1 MINVAAIRMQQ
12 FGVQFYQASLTASDI
27 DKLVRFEVLSYG
39 EGGAAPVRGGKQKGM
54 PGATPSKVNWDFLER
69 RIASSEKAYQRQ
81 IIRRKIDELV
91 QYYEQCRQA
100 RDLPSIPGAVI
111 ISCDEKL
118 SFLPAGDDA
127 RVGILKVPEREG
139 ILRAID
145 GQHRLLALHADID
158 RFQGEDFAVPAIIFD
173 RLPEDHVVQ
182 MFVTINAKHTR
193 LNASHLVS
201 LSGRQLYRDE
211 ALATAHDVVR
221 ALNDREDSPLY
232 DEIKLL
238 GVGRGRVAQAP
249 LAQELK
255 KLFGPDGA
263 FAGRRSG
270 DMHEEA
276 KKFFVNYFKQIAL
289 VFGGA
294 WNGRKYSIRSA
305 AALRAFIRVAPD
317 VARRLDQEHVDR
329 SDFRAIGRVIAPWGR
344 RIGDLRFETD
354 GAWKRAGTTVDSLA
368 KELRLAL
375 QYPEGAAV

>member
-12 FGVQFYQASLTASDI
+12 FGVSFYQAALTAKDI

-39 EGGAAPVRGGKQKGM
+39 EQAQGVRGGRKKAA
-54 PGATPSKVNWDFLER
+54 PASKVNWDLLER
-69 RIASSEKAYQRQ
+69 RIAANEKAYQRQ
-81 IIRRKIDELV
+81 IIRRKIEELV

-111 ISCDEKL
+111 ISCDETL
-118 SFLPAGDDA
+118 RFEPTESGSA
-127 RVGILKVPEREG
+127 VGTLKVPEREG

-145 GQHRLLALHADID
+145 GQHRLLALHADRE
-158 RFQGEDFAVPAIIFD
+158 RFEGENFTVPAVIFD
-173 RLPEDHVVQ
+173 RLSEDHVVQ

-211 ALATAHDVVR
+211 DLAAAHDIMR

-232 DEIKLL
+232 GEIKLL
-238 GVGRGRVAQAP
+238 GVGHGRVAQAP

-255 KLFGPDGA
+255 KLFAAEAFGPGRKGEA
-263 FAGRRSG
+263 FREDS
-270 DMHEEA
+270 
-276 KKFFVNYFKQIAL
+276 KKFFVNYLKQVAQ
-289 VFGGA
+289 VFNAA
-294 WNGRKYSIRSA
+294 WGGRKYSIKSA
-305 AALRAFIRVAPD
+305 PALRAFLRVAPD
-317 VARRLDQEHVDR
+317 VVRRLDQEHADR
-329 SDFRAIGRVIAPWGR
+329 TDFRAIGRVISPWGR
-344 RIGDLRFETD
+344 RIGDLRFETQ
-354 GAWKRAGTTVDSLA
+354 GAWKQTTVDQLA

>member
-12 FGVQFYQASLTASDI
+12 FGVQFYQAALTAEDI

-39 EGGAAPVRGGKQKGM
+39 EGGQQPVRGGKKK
-54 PGATPSKVNWDFLER
+54 TPSKVNWDLLER
-69 RIASSEKAYQRQ
+69 RIASSDKAYQRQ
-81 IIRRKIDELV
+81 IIRKKIDELV

-118 SFLPAGDDA
+118 SFTPADGDS

-145 GQHRLLALHADID
+145 GQHRLLALHADIE
-158 RFQGEDFAVPAIIFD
+158 RFRNEDFAVPAIIFD

-211 ALATAHDVVR
+211 SLAAGHDVVR

-255 KLFGPDGA
+255 KLFASDT
-263 FAGRRSG
+263 FSGRKS
-270 DMHEEA
+270 DMHEDA

-305 AALRAFIRVAPD
+305 SALRAFIRVAPE
-317 VARRLDQEHVDR
+317 VIRRLDQEHADR

-344 RIGDLRFETD
+344 RIGDLRFETE
-354 GAWKRAGTTVDSLA
+354 GAWKGTGTTVDSLA

-375 QYPEGAAV
+375 MYPEGAYV

>member
-12 FGVQFYQASLTASDI
+12 FGVHFYQASLTASDI

-39 EGGAAPVRGGKQKGM
+39 EQSQPPVRGGRRRG
-54 PGATPSKVNWDFLER
+54 GVSKVNWDLLER
-69 RIASSEKAYQRQ
+69 RIASSEKAYQRH

-100 RDLPSIPGAVI
+100 HDLPSIPGAVI
-111 ISCDEKL
+111 ISADEPL
-118 SFLPAGDDA
+118 RFESIGGDTEL
-127 RVGILKVPEREG
+127 GILKVPEREG

-158 RFQGEDFAVPAIIFD
+158 RFGDQRFTVPAVVFD
-173 RLPEDHVVQ
+173 RLPEDHLVQ

-201 LSGRQLYRDE
+201 LSGRQLYRDDN
-211 ALATAHDVVR
+211 LAAAHDVVR

-255 KLFGPDGA
+255 KLFAGDTFGGERKTVA
-263 FAGRRSG
+263 FREDSRR
-270 DMHEEA
+270 
-276 KKFFVNYFKQIAL
+276 FFVNYFKQVAL
-289 VFGGA
+289 VFRGA
-294 WNGRKYSIRSA
+294 WNGRKYSIKTA
-305 AALRAFIRVAPD
+305 TALRAFIRVAPD
-317 VARRLDQEHVDR
+317 VVRRLDQEHADR
-329 SDFRAIGRVIAPWGR
+329 ADFRAIGRVISPWGR
-344 RIGDLRFETD
+344 RIGDLRFETESS
-354 GAWKRAGTTVDSLA
+354 WKRQATTVESLA
-368 KELRLAL
+368 RELRLAL
-375 QYPEGAAV
+375 QYPEGVSL

>member
-39 EGGAAPVRGGKQKGM
+39 DAAQAPVRGGRQKPGM
-54 PGATPSKVNWDFLER
+54 PQPSKVNWDFLER
-69 RIASSEKAYQRQ
+69 RIASSDKAYQRQ
-81 IIRRKIDELV
+81 IIRKKIDELV

-118 SFLPAGDDA
+118 SFQAVDGDS

-158 RFQGEDFAVPAIIFD
+158 RFEGEDFAVPAIIFD

-201 LSGRQLYRDE
+201 LSGRQLYRDDS
-211 ALATAHDVVR
+211 LAAAHDIVR
-221 ALNDREDSPLY
+221 ALNDRDDSPLHNN
-232 DEIKLL
+232 IKLL
-238 GVGRGRVAQAP
+238 GVGSGRVAQAP

-255 KLFGPDGA
+255 RLFASEAFGP
-263 FAGRRSG
+263 GRKG
-270 DMHEEA
+270 DEFREESR
-276 KKFFVNYFKQIAL
+276 KFYVNYLKQIAQ
-289 VFGGA
+289 VFGAA
-294 WNGRKYSIRSA
+294 WNGRKYSIKSA
-305 AALRAFIRVAPD
+305 PSLRAFIRVAPD
-317 VARRLDQEHVDR
+317 VVRRLDQEHADR
-329 SDFRAIGRVIAPWGR
+329 TDFRAIGRVIAPWGR
-344 RIGDLRFETD
+344 RIGDLRFESD
-354 GAWKRAGTTVDSLA
+354 GAWKHSKTTTESLA
-368 KELRLAL
+368 RELKLAL
-375 QYPEGAAV
+375 QYPEGASV

>member
-12 FGVQFYQASLTASDI
+12 FGVQFYQASLTANDI
-27 DKLVRFEVLSYG
+27 DKLVRFEVLNYG
-39 EGGAAPVRGGKQKGM
+39 ESGQGVRGSKGKSS
-54 PGATPSKVNWDFLER
+54 AAPSKVNWDLLER

-118 SFLPAGDDA
+118 SFVASGDDG
-127 RVGILKVPEREG
+127 RVGLLKVPEREG

-145 GQHRLLALHADID
+145 GQHRLLALHADIA
-158 RFQGEDFAVPAIIFD
+158 RFEGEEFTVPAIIFD

-201 LSGRQLYRDE
+201 LSGRQLYRDD
-211 ALATAHDVVR
+211 ALATSHDVVR
-221 ALNDREDSPLY
+221 ALNDREDSPLHG
-232 DEIKLL
+232 EIKLL

-255 KLFGPDGA
+255 RMFASDPFGT
-263 FAGRRSG
+263 RRSG
-270 DMHEEA
+270 DPHEEA
-276 KKFFVNYFKQIAL
+276 KKFFVNYFKQVAV
-289 VFGGA
+289 VFGAA

-305 AALRAFIRVAPD
+305 TALRAFVRVAPD
-317 VARRLDQEHVDR
+317 VIRRLDQEHAER
-329 SDFRAIGRVIAPWGR
+329 SDFRAIGRVISPWGR
-344 RIGDLRFETD
+344 RIGDLRFETE
-354 GAWKRAGTTVDSLA
+354 GTWKRTGTTVESLT
-368 KELRLAL
+368 KELKLAL
-375 QYPEGAAV
+375 EYPEGAAV